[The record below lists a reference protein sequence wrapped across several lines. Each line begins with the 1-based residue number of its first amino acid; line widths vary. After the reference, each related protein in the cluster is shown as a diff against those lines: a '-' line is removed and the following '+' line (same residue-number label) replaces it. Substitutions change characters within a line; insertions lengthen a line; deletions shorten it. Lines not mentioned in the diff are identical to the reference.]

1 MFQLYHFSY
10 SRICGLSRR
19 RLVTSMALPMV
30 LALTACAA
38 DGSASE
44 NGIPDNYPTIAPV
57 VVHGRYDVVEITGPA
72 APVRPDGVVSPVVEL
87 DVVTGELRIEP
98 VCNRYLGS
106 FTLDAD
112 GTASFTITGGTD
124 EACPDPAVEEAILGA
139 FDAVRQWTQIDDG
152 LELSGSGSTMI
163 RLRRI

>member
-1 MFQLYHFSY
+1 MLQLYLVSLV
-10 SRICGLSRR
+10 RIRGLSRR
-19 RLVTSMALPMV
+19 LFLTSTALATV
-30 LALTACAA
+30 LTLTACAA

-57 VVHGRYDVVEITGPA
+57 IVHGRYDVVEITGPTG
-72 APVRPDGVVSPVVEL
+72 PVRL
-87 DVVTGELRIEP
+87 DVVVPPVVDIDVVTAELRIEP

-124 EACPDPAVEEAILGA
+124 ETCPDPAVEEAILGA
-139 FDAVRQWTQIDDG
+139 FDAVHQWTQIDGG

-163 RLRRI
+163 RLRRT